1 MLSPGTI
8 VSGYRVDGIL
18 GEGGMGIVYR
28 ATQLS
33 LSRTVALKILATEL
47 SQDKAFR
54 ERFRREGLLQ
64 AAIDHEH
71 IVTVYEA
78 GETEHGLFLAMR
90 LIRGPTLKDM
100 ILSGELDPARTLRI
114 LAQVADALDTAHDV
128 GLTHRDIKP
137 QNILIGSNDHTYLAD
152 FGLTQASDEVSLTET
167 GQFIGTIDYVAP
179 EQIQGQGATARSDVY
194 SLAAVLYEALTGDVP
209 FLRQNEPAVLYAHIS
224 EPPPRVTE
232 RRPEL
237 PQEIDAVVA
246 RGMAKA
252 PGDRY
257 ASAGGAG
264 RGGEGGLRRP
274 AGGGRDDRTP
284 ERAAPRRPSG
294 RDHPGGR
301 ADRHSPGATG
311 RLPRGGHHHA
321 RDSRARC
328 RDSGGRRG
336 TGSGGGHCP
345 GCRRARGRAGS
356 SAPAARALGRRDR
369 APGRP
374 GPGRRRGRL
383 PARQRRSDD
392 SGTASDPLANSASAG
407 TVGLSFPAGW
417 RRVSEEPGIPGARFD
432 QPVVLAPASGRARL
446 VAGQVA
452 ATGPALLP
460 AGLLAR
466 LPGGAPDGEP
476 VHLGRLEALRYRNL
490 KPRGLDGSLQLYAVP
505 TTRGVATVA
514 CTAPAG
520 PEAASFRGNCESV
533 ATSLQLSGAEPYA
546 LGPDPAYARTLS
558 ATLGKLDRASRPAAA
573 RLRRADTP
581 AAQANAAH
589 ALERQHLAASRA
601 LARARVSPADAGGN
615 ATVAAA
621 LKAISLAYLRAGD
634 AAKANDSGAYAAAGK
649 ALREEQ
655 ARLKRALAGLERL
668 GYSVS

>member
-1 MLSPGTI
+1 M
-8 VSGYRVDGIL
+8 
-18 GEGGMGIVYR
+18 
-28 ATQLS
+28 
-33 LSRTVALKILATEL
+33 
-47 SQDKAFR
+47 
-54 ERFRREGLLQ
+54 
-64 AAIDHEH
+64 
-71 IVTVYEA
+71 
-78 GETEHGLFLAMR
+78 
-90 LIRGPTLKDM
+90 
-100 ILSGELDPARTLRI
+100 
-114 LAQVADALDTAHDV
+114 ADALDTAHDV

-137 QNILIGSNDHTYLAD
+137 QNILIGSNDHAYLAD

-237 PQEIDAVVA
+237 PQEIDAVIA

-257 ASAGGAG
+257 ASAGELVAEARAAFGD
-264 RGGEGGLRRP
+264 RP
-274 AGGGRDDRTP
+274 AAAETTVRPSAPPPAGLPGEIIPAGERTVTRQAQP
-284 ERAAPRRPSG
+284 VGSPGAATTMRGTPAPAAATVAAGAAPARAAATAPAAAAPAAAPAEAPRRRGLSG
-294 RDHPGGR
+294 AAIALLVVLGL
-301 ADRHSPGATG
+301 AGAAAG
-311 RLPRGGHHHA
+311 YVL
-321 RDSRARC
+321 
-328 RDSGGRRG
+328 
-336 TGSGGGHCP
+336 GSGG
-345 GCRRARGRAGS
+345 
-356 SAPAARALGRRDR
+356 
-369 APGRP
+369 
-374 GPGRRRGRL
+374 
-383 PARQRRSDD
+383 DD

-514 CTAPAG
+514 CTTPAG